1 MPNINAKVAYRGAI
15 YADAG
20 NRAKEAGKDIKIV
33 LQESVNP
40 VAKNIG
46 NVKERKKEW
55 MDALAAGKTESEVDG
70 YIATRPAYMAFCN
83 MFFLD
88 AAKYIINLDEIIK
101 PAPAPEPKQAPPNM
115 SQIGDLLDAIL
126 QEQQEQTKTL
136 HALLQ
141 AFNTVCGTISL
152 NVEASRETV
161 QRMGP
166 KLGEMDKKLKN
177 IEISGNTVSKT
188 WPGHVNNTAALKQQL
203 ERYVSR

>member
-1 MPNINAKVAYRGAI
+1 MPNISTKVAYRGAI

-33 LQESVNP
+33 LQESVNTG
-40 VAKNIG
+40 AKNVG
-46 NVKERKKEW
+46 DVKERKREW
-55 MDALAAGKTESEVDG
+55 MDALAAGKAKSEIDG

-88 AAKYIINLDEIIK
+88 ATKYIINLDEIIK
-101 PAPAPEPKQAPPNM
+101 PAPEPEQAPPSM

-141 AFNTVCGTISL
+141 AFNTTCGTISL
-152 NVEASRETV
+152 NVEANRETI

-177 IEISGNTVSKT
+177 IEISGNVVSKT

>member
-1 MPNINAKVAYRGAI
+1 MEIGGMKVAYRGAL
-15 YADAG
+15 YLDADK
-20 NRAKEAGKDIKIV
+20 RAKETGRNLKEILADSNNMK
-33 LQESVNP
+33 
-40 VAKNIG
+40 AKNIG
-46 NVKERKKEW
+46 DVKSRKKDW
-55 MDALAAGKTESEVDG
+55 MDTLEEGKATSELDG
-70 YIATRPAYMAFCN
+70 YVAVQASYTAFCN

-88 AAKYIINLDEIIK
+88 ANKYLINLDDIIK
-101 PAPAPEPKQAPPNM
+101 PVKDVPQPDHHM

-141 AFNTVCGTISL
+141 AFNTTCGTISL
-152 NVEASRETV
+152 NVEANRETI

-177 IEISGNTVSKT
+177 IEISGNTVSKS